1 MKNMNKPQWLI
12 DAENEIKSFEESK
25 FGKMSNQEFKLSERQ
40 SNAGKSGGV
49 ISQQNITFEQRSLK
63 SKKVNIT
70 LGAEGKIKRAKKA
83 NDVLTPEQRT
93 FRNKKGQETCRQ
105 NLFSLYLDIL
115 NMLPN
120 EFSKQQYVNVLKS
133 FDKEPS
139 FIYYCNKTFPGHVE
153 LKRKGSPKSNN
164 LEYYYIKIQQS

>member
-1 MKNMNKPQWLI
+1 
-12 DAENEIKSFEESK
+12 
-25 FGKMSNQEFKLSERQ
+25 
-40 SNAGKSGGV
+40 
-49 ISQQNITFEQRSLK
+49 
-63 SKKVNIT
+63 
-70 LGAEGKIKRAKKA
+70 
-83 NDVLTPEQRT
+83 
-93 FRNKKGQETCRQ
+93 
-105 NLFSLYLDIL
+105 
-115 NMLPN
+115 MLPN